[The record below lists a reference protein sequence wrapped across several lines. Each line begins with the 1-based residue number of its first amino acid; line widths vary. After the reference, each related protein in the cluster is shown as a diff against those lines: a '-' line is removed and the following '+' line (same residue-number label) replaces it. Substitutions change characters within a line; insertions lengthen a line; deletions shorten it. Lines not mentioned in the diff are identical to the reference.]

1 MLLCKYMDRNGLAVV
16 LLTKRSASVAS
27 EVNLKIPLGTGNK
40 AHKRGDLSGF
50 ETQDN
55 HHEKSKAGISVAP
68 QKGQDPFAL
77 DVKLNILSLGY
88 SGLQIL
94 LTFILLKLRK
104 SLFKSLHFFLQS
116 LFIEKVS
123 DRIHF
128 QNI

>member
-1 MLLCKYMDRNGLAVV
+1 M
-16 LLTKRSASVAS
+16 
-27 EVNLKIPLGTGNK
+27 
-40 AHKRGDLSGF
+40 
-50 ETQDN
+50 
-55 HHEKSKAGISVAP
+55 AP

-104 SLFKSLHFFLQS
+104 SLFKSLHFFRQS